1 MAVKSEA
8 DVIVGALPGRERAGL
23 GAVPAG
29 LWRFARRKPLGAVG
43 GVLVAVLLVTGVV
56 APVLA
61 PYGYDERDYRAV
73 LAAPSAGHLLGTDD
87 VGRDILSR
95 IIYGARVSM
104 IVSVGAVVLSI
115 TLASAIGVV
124 SGYFGG
130 TVDLVVQRLVDT
142 WICFPP
148 VVLLLVFTAMFGIPL
163 DPVDVLPG
171 PLRWRLEPAEVRMV
185 QVILFMGLVLAGG
198 SSRVVRGAVLGVR
211 HQQYLEAAQALG
223 VPVRRVLW
231 RYILPNVLPTI
242 LVLATVQLG
251 SAILIEATIS
261 FLGFGIQPPIP
272 TWGQMLSGNA
282 TRFINRAPLL
292 AVWPGLA
299 ISLAVFGF
307 NMLGDALRDVL
318 DPRLRGGR

>member
-1 MAVKSEA
+1 MVAKSEA
-8 DVIVGALPGRERAGL
+8 EMAVALPQRGRAGV

-29 LWRFARRKPLGAVG
+29 LLRFARRKPLGAVG
-43 GVLVAVLLVTGVV
+43 GVLVATLLVTGVL
-56 APVLA
+56 APVIA
-61 PYGYDERDYRAV
+61 PYGYDQRDYRAV
-73 LAAPSAGHLLGTDD
+73 LAQPSAQHLLGTDD
-87 VGRDILSR
+87 VGRDIFSR
-95 IIYGARVSM
+95 IVYGARVSM
-104 IVSVGAVVLSI
+104 IVSVGAVALSV
-115 TLASAIGVV
+115 TLASAIGVL
-124 SGYFGG
+124 SGYYGG
-130 TVDLVVQRLVDT
+130 KVDLVVQRLVDT

-171 PLRWRLEPAEVRMV
+171 PLTWRLEPPEVRMV
-185 QVILFMGLVLAGG
+185 QVIVFMGLVLAGG
-198 SSRVVRGAVLGVR
+198 SSRVVRGAVIGVR
-211 HQQYLEAAQALG
+211 HHQYMEAAQALG
-223 VPVRRVLW
+223 VPVRRVLL
-231 RYILPNVLPTI
+231 RYVLPNVMPTI